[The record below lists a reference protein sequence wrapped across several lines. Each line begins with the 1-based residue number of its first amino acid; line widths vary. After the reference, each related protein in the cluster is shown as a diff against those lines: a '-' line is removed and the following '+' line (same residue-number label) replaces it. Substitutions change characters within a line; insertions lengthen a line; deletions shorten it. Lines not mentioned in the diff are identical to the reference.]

1 MPDLTDDVERE
12 LAALDD
18 ALAGRRVAP
27 DLAELGEL
35 ALALRDERPQINDGF
50 ARHLDM
56 RVQRGFPGRD
66 PRRRASGTPWWSALL
81 TVPAFGIAAAVL
93 LIAVIVVAEPTSDN
107 GGGAGGGSASSGT
120 TSTAHQSSDSAG
132 GAESGGGGGG
142 LRAGKAESAGS
153 DEGAA
158 TALSEPS
165 VVPPAPGPGSPR
177 SDKRSNRS
185 VERSAA
191 LTLATRSRDIDDVST
206 RIQDVTRAQGG
217 FVLSSTVNSSADGG
231 GGTFRLRVPTRNLD
245 EAMTALSRL
254 GKVRERSDRS
264 QDITAQAVSARSRLK
279 DARTERKSLLRQL
292 ADAVTLTQVE
302 SIRARLR
309 IVAREIEQ
317 ARAGVR
323 RVNNRAAFATIAL
336 ELVADNSAVPGSGD
350 DDWTPGDAAQ
360 DALRVLEVAAG
371 VALIVLA
378 VALPLALLGAAGGLA
393 TRWTR
398 RRRREHALDAV

>member
-18 ALAGRRVAP
+18 ALAGRRVAS

-56 RVQRGFPGRD
+56 RVERGFPGRD
-66 PRRRASGTPWWSALL
+66 PRRRVSRRRLWAGWMAPALGA
-81 TVPAFGIAAAVL
+81 TATVL
-93 LIAVIVVAEPTSDN
+93 LIAVIVVAGPSGSDDEN
-107 GGGAGGGSASSGT
+107 AGGGASAGTAASGQ
-120 TSTAHQSSDSAG
+120 ASSDSAG
-132 GAESGGGGGG
+132 GAAESAGGGGGA
-142 LRAGKAESAGS
+142 RAGGAESA
-153 DEGAA
+153 EG
-158 TALSEPS
+158 TTSALSAPPA
-165 VVPPAPGPGSPR
+165 VPPEPGPGSPR
-177 SDKRSNRS
+177 TDKRSTRS
-185 VERSAA
+185 IERSAA
-191 LTLATRSRDIDDVST
+191 LTLATRSRDIDAVSK
-206 RIQDVTRAQGG
+206 RIQQVTSAQGG

-245 EAMTALSRL
+245 AAMTALSRL
-254 GKVRERSDRS
+254 GNVRERSDRS

-279 DARTERKSLLRQL
+279 DAKTERKSLLRQL
-292 ADAVTLTQVE
+292 ADAVTLTQTE
-302 SIRARLR
+302 AIRARLR

-336 ELVADNSAVPGSGD
+336 ELIADNSVASGSSE
-350 DDWTPGDAAQ
+350 DDWTPGDAAK

-378 VALPLALLGAAGGLA
+378 VALPLALLGAAAGLVG
-393 TRWTR
+393 RWGR
-398 RRRREHALDAV
+398 KRRREHALDAV